1 MLERDD
7 RDGNVNWRFLC
18 APLSL
23 VVSVASPR
31 LNEITAPPREK
42 CGWKLWRGR
51 ERLAPRSASSFIF
64 GTCHICMEYKPELE
78 MVPFAAVCCTAGS
91 HLRKETR
98 SCVSVFIWPLFLQL
112 LVLRGPN
119 LTSRRI

>member
-18 APLSL
+18 APLRPPSL
-23 VVSVASPR
+23 VVVAAASPR

-78 MVPFAAVCCTAGS
+78 MVPFAAVCC
-91 HLRKETR
+91 
-98 SCVSVFIWPLFLQL
+98 ILQAL
-112 LVLRGPN
+112 A
-119 LTSRRI
+119 

>member
-7 RDGNVNWRFLC
+7 RDGNVNWRFLF
-18 APLSL
+18 ARTSPSL
-23 VVSVASPR
+23 VVAAASPR

-42 CGWKLWRGR
+42 CGWKLWRGK

-78 MVPFAAVCCTAGS
+78 MEPFAAVCCTAGS
-91 HLRKETR
+91 HLR
-98 SCVSVFIWPLFLQL
+98 
-112 LVLRGPN
+112 GGG
-119 LTSRRI
+119 RRVACWFSFCPSYCSYWSFAVQI